1 MNARP
6 IAWLAS
12 ALAAVALLAG
22 CGSSSSTSSSTPAAT
37 SATGSATSTGSTSPL
52 PSLTGAAGAAAVA
65 ACKQAIQAQ
74 TTLPASAKAKLEG
87 VCVKAA
93 KGDQAAVKKAAQEV
107 CEEVINKSALPAGSA
122 KEQALSA
129 CKQK

>member
-1 MNARP
+1 M
-6 IAWLAS
+6 
-12 ALAAVALLAG
+12 
-22 CGSSSSTSSSTPAAT
+22 
-37 SATGSATSTGSTSPL
+37 
-52 PSLTGAAGAAAVA
+52 A

-74 TTLPASAKAKLEG
+74 TTLPKGAKEKLEG
-87 VCVKAA
+87 VCAKAA

-107 CEEVINKSALPAGSA
+107 CEEVINKSVIPAGSA